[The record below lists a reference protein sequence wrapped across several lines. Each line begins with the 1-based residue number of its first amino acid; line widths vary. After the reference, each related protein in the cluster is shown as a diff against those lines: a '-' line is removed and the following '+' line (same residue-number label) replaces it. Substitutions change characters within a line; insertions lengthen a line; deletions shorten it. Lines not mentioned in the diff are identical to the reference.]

1 MFINFKIQ
9 LSPCATALFQ
19 ELILRY
25 LSAMPPGTL
34 QKSHTPGHRLS
45 FQRCHLFC
53 LPCICK
59 NFSFDYIRTQLA
71 WRGQLNKWFKTGL
84 CNCSVLLTLSEW
96 WICVIHWV
104 LLSPKNKIQFRCLGS
119 NVDSVF
125 RNKGRNEALRND
137 ITKKKEFPM
146 FLTDSKKT
154 GYVTR

>member
-1 MFINFKIQ
+1 MQYYLEEPHQKVKQALMFINFRIQ
-9 LSPCATALFQ
+9 LSPCATALFR

-34 QKSHTPGHRLS
+34 QKSHTPGYRLS

-59 NFSFDYIRTQLA
+59 NFSFDYITTQLA

-96 WICVIHWV
+96 WICVLHWV
-104 LLSPKNKIQFRCLGS
+104 LLSA
-119 NVDSVF
+119 VF
-125 RNKGRNEALRND
+125 LVEMLKSIIP
-137 ITKKKEFPM
+137 ITDCHSSSLEPNNYF
-146 FLTDSKKT
+146 
-154 GYVTR
+154 